1 MQDESLTK
9 RYHVSFVRDGR
20 AFEFEA
26 EDESMSEARAW
37 SHVARYLHIPTHDL
51 RGYQKR
57 YHTIRRNVEAHN
69 VQDVSF
75 RAVGAGD

>member
-1 MQDESLTK
+1 MQEQSLTK
-9 RYHVSFVRDGR
+9 RYQVSFVRDGR
-20 AFEFEA
+20 DFEFEA

-37 SHVARYLHIPTHDL
+37 SHVARHLHIPTHDL

-69 VQDVSF
+69 VQEVSF
-75 RAVGAGD
+75 RILGVED